1 MLKKVQISF
10 IDKINPLNIASGFSL
25 ILAVVKLVSFVLTGS
40 LVLLSSFLDSVQD
53 ALISFINTKIQK
65 ISKEKPDKKH
75 PFGHGGIEVLSG
87 LIQGS
92 IILAFGLTIAFGA
105 MDRILNQSSNLKEDN
120 LLLGF
125 IVLIVGAVSGFIL
138 NSFLKYCEKHQ
149 REKNDTNISIC
160 TDRAHYEGDFWFNL
174 ISALG
179 MGIVWITGLS
189 IIDSI
194 CALIAA
200 GFFIKATFPVFIRTY
215 KDITNEE
222 VDKDL
227 QEKIKTLIYSID
239 PKISNVHDLRSRLL
253 GPNIFID
260 CHICLP
266 KDLSVFEAHSIVS
279 NAQHSLF
286 DQLNIDALIHV
297 DPS

>member
-1 MLKKVQISF
+1 MVKRYFDFLFRV
-10 IDKINPLNIASGFSL
+10 NPLKIASGFS
-25 ILAVVKLVSFVLTGS
+25 ILLALVKLVTFVLTGS
-40 LVLLSSFLDSVQD
+40 LVLLSSFLDSIQD

-105 MDRILNQSSNLKEDN
+105 IDRILNSSSTLKEDN

-125 IVLIVGAVSGFIL
+125 IVLIVGAACGFLL
-138 NSFLKYCEKHQ
+138 NIYLKISEKRQ
-149 REKNDTNISIC
+149 RATNDTNISIS

-174 ISALG
+174 ISAVG
-179 MGIVWITGLS
+179 MGLVWLSGLN

-194 CALIAA
+194 CALIAS

-222 VDKDL
+222 VDVEL
-227 QEKIKTLIYSID
+227 QQKIKTLIYSAD
-239 PKISNVHDLRSRLL
+239 NKIQDIHDLRSRLL
-253 GPNIFID
+253 GPNILID

-266 KDLSVFEAHSIVS
+266 KNLSVLEASAIVS
-279 NAQHSLF
+279 KVQQLLYEK
-286 DQLNIDALIHV
+286 LNIDALIHV
-297 DPS
+297 DAI

>member
-1 MLKKVQISF
+1 MKKKYFNFLFQA
-10 IDKINPLNIASGFSL
+10 NPLKVASGFS
-25 ILAVVKLVSFVLTGS
+25 ILLAIVKLVTFVLTGS

-105 MDRILNQSSNLKEDN
+105 IDRMLNSTSSLKEDN

-125 IVLIVGAVSGFIL
+125 IVLIVGAACGFLL
-138 NSFLKYCEKHQ
+138 NIYLTICEKHQ
-149 REKNDTNISIC
+149 RAQNDTNISIC

-174 ISALG
+174 ISAVG
-179 MGIVWITGLS
+179 MGLVWISGLN

-194 CALIAA
+194 CALIAS

-215 KDITNEE
+215 KDIINEE
-222 VDKDL
+222 VEPKL
-227 QEKIKTLIYSID
+227 QEQIKNLIYTSD
-239 PKISNVHDLRSRLL
+239 PKIQDIHDLRSRLL
-253 GPNIFID
+253 GPTIFID

-266 KDLSVFEAHSIVS
+266 KDLSVLEASAVVS
-279 NAQHSLF
+279 KVQQILYEK
-286 DQLNIDALIHV
+286 LNIDALIHV
-297 DPS
+297 DAI

>member
-1 MLKKVQISF
+1 MVKRYFDFLFRV
-10 IDKINPLNIASGFSL
+10 NPLKVASGFS
-25 ILAVVKLVSFVLTGS
+25 ILLALVKLVTFVLTGS
-40 LVLLSSFLDSVQD
+40 LVLLSSFLDSIQD

-105 MDRILNQSSNLKEDN
+105 IDRILNSTSALKEDN

-125 IVLIVGAVSGFIL
+125 MVLIVGAVCGFLL
-138 NSFLKYCEKHQ
+138 NIYLKISEKRQ
-149 REKNDTNISIC
+149 RATNDTNISIS

-174 ISALG
+174 ISAVG
-179 MGIVWITGLS
+179 MGLVWFSGLN

-194 CALIAA
+194 CALIAS

-222 VDKDL
+222 VDIEL
-227 QEKIKTLIYSID
+227 QQKIKTLIYNADS
-239 PKISNVHDLRSRLL
+239 KIQDIHDLRSRLL
-253 GPNIFID
+253 GPNILID

-266 KDLSVFEAHSIVS
+266 QNLSVLEASAIVS
-279 NAQHSLF
+279 KVQQLLYEK
-286 DQLNIDALIHV
+286 LNIDALIHV
-297 DPS
+297 DAI